1 MDFECDA
8 IGRYWHPQLKCYRYW
23 GSYVQPA
30 AVLQPKKK
38 VNLCLTTAFMM
49 NFWEKKIKKTP
60 WQSSE
65 TLVVTVITPWSLM
78 AVPSDSTLAPFLI
91 DVDFLGT
98 AASWM
103 TASLVCVGKF
113 LLQLLT
119 SSNFQLL
126 KTLCENSGNSTI
138 ALTVE
143 WLNVQCWPI
152 LSE

>member
-1 MDFECDA
+1 M
-8 IGRYWHPQLKCYRYW
+8 
-23 GSYVQPA
+23 
-30 AVLQPKKK
+30 
-38 VNLCLTTAFMM
+38 
-49 NFWEKKIKKTP
+49 
-60 WQSSE
+60 
-65 TLVVTVITPWSLM
+65 TVITPWSLM

-143 WLNVQCWPI
+143 
-152 LSE
+152 

>member
-1 MDFECDA
+1 MLNNCFHE
-8 IGRYWHPQLKCYRYW
+8 L
-23 GSYVQPA
+23 S
-30 AVLQPKKK
+30 KK
-38 VNLCLTTAFMM
+38 
-49 NFWEKKIKKTP
+49 KKIKKTP

-91 DVDFLGT
+91 DVDFLCT

-103 TASLVCVGKF
+103 TGSLVWVGKF

-126 KTLCENSGNSTI
+126 KTFCENPGNSTI

-143 WLNVQCWPI
+143 
-152 LSE
+152 